1 MRQAQLGSNKA
12 VPSGVRKGQ
21 LNTARDVGAARL
33 RCKQRKVKGL
43 EIVTGGDGARD
54 SVKKEL
60 VHQWSCERS
69 ERTRVWRNDV
79 QTRSHTSLGSSL

>member
-1 MRQAQLGSNKA
+1 MRQTQLGSNKA

-21 LNTARDVGAARL
+21 LNRARDVGAARL
-33 RCKQRKVKGL
+33 RCEQRKIKGL
-43 EIVTGGDGARD
+43 EIGTRRDGARD
-54 SVKKEL
+54 LVGKEL

-69 ERTRVWRNDV
+69 EKTRVWRDDV